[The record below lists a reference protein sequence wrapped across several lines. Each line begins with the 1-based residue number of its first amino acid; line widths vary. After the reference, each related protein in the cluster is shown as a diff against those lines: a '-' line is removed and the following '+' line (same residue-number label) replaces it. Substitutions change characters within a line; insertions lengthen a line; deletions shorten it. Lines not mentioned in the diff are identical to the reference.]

1 MSSLAK
7 RIAKDGYIEAL
18 QIGVAAQSLNNN
30 SDKWTDRC
38 TEAEVLQ
45 ELKMRWH
52 VLVEL
57 G

>member
-7 RIAKDGYIEAL
+7 RIAKDGYIKAL